1 MKRNNLLFKG
11 ITLIIMVSMISCSH
25 KIQVKN
31 SQKMEE
37 KEKTGSTVVQPSP
50 PVIIYKT
57 KEDYSD
63 KVPVTL
69 SDDKSKIINYPDA
82 RDLIRNGKLTLPI
95 ELHNGFLLDQRGIDQ
110 NVAFL
115 SISYGTF
122 TRAMRVY
129 TVGQLYDLILDNDPL
144 TEMYNCGNKNDFKNV
159 VGDLNA
165 KIDSGDLDGFRKLK

>member
-1 MKRNNLLFKG
+1 MKKINLLKG
-11 ITLIIMVSMISCSH
+11 IALLIVVTFISCSQ
-25 KIQVKN
+25 KTQVN
-31 SQKMEE
+31 DSQKMEE
-37 KEKTGSTVVQPSP
+37 KEKTGGTVVQPSP

-69 SDDKSKIINYPDA
+69 SDDKTEIISYPDA
-82 RDLIRNGKLTLPI
+82 RDLIRNGELTLPV
-95 ELHNGFLLDQRGIDQ
+95 ELHDGFLLDQRGIDQ

-129 TVGQLYDLILDNDPL
+129 TVQQLYDLILDKDPL
-144 TEMYNCGNKNDFKNV
+144 VEMYDCGHKNDF
-159 VGDLNA
+159 
-165 KIDSGDLDGFRKLK
+165 

>member
-1 MKRNNLLFKG
+1 MKRNNLFKG
-11 ITLIIMVSMISCSH
+11 ITLIIMISIISCSH
-25 KIQVKN
+25 KTQVN
-31 SQKMEE
+31 DSQKMEE

-50 PVIIYKT
+50 SVIIYKT

-69 SDDKSKIINYPDA
+69 SDDKSKIISYPDS
-82 RDLIRNGKLTLPI
+82 RDLIRNGELTLPI

-129 TVGQLYDLILDNDPL
+129 TIGQLYDLILDKDPL
-144 TEMYNCGNKNDFKNV
+144 TEMYDCGNKNDFKNV
-159 VGDLNA
+159 VEDLNA